1 VVLRR
6 YASLQS
12 PKISVLNI
20 INKNFI
26 VIFKEMEL
34 GLQNKNALV
43 CGSTQGIG
51 KATAISLAKEGVN
64 ITLMARNEK
73 VLQGVLK
80 ELPQNGKQ
88 KHRYLVANFSD
99 LDQIKNII
107 STNNSFHILVNNTG
121 GPKSGA
127 IIDASVEEF
136 SAAFQMHVLVN
147 QILSQAVVPFMKKE
161 CFGRIINIIS
171 TSVKEP
177 IPGLGVSNT
186 IRNAVAN
193 WSKTMSSELA
203 EFGITMNN
211 ILPGFTDTARLDQ
224 IIKIKATAANTSI
237 EEMSKIMKNY
247 VPAKRFAKPEETAA
261 AVTFLA
267 SNSASYITGVNLP
280 VDGGRTKSL

>member
-1 VVLRR
+1 
-6 YASLQS
+6 
-12 PKISVLNI
+12 
-20 INKNFI
+20 
-26 VIFKEMEL
+26 MEL

-64 ITLMARNEK
+64 ITLIARNET
-73 VLQGVLK
+73 VLQEVLK
-80 ELPQNGKQ
+80 ELPQNGQQ
-88 KHRYLVANFSD
+88 KHGYLVADFSKP
-99 LDQIKNII
+99 DQVKEVV
-107 STNNSFHILVNNTG
+107 STNKRFHILINNTG

-127 IIDASVEEF
+127 IINASVEEF

-147 QILSQAVVPFMKKE
+147 QILVQAVVPFMKKQ

-193 WSKTMSSELA
+193 WSKTMAGELA

-211 ILPGFTDTARLDQ
+211 VLPGFTDTARLDQ
-224 IIKIKATAANTSI
+224 IIKIKAAGANTS
-237 EEMSKIMKNY
+237 EEKMAQIMKDY
-247 VPAKRFAKPEETAA
+247 VPAKRFAKPEETAN

-267 SNSASYITGVNLP
+267 SDSASYITGVNLP

>member
-1 VVLRR
+1 
-6 YASLQS
+6 
-12 PKISVLNI
+12 
-20 INKNFI
+20 
-26 VIFKEMEL
+26 MEL

-64 ITLMARNEK
+64 ITLIARNEIA
-73 VLQGVLK
+73 LQEVLK
-80 ELPQNGKQ
+80 ELPQNGQQ
-88 KHRYLVANFSD
+88 KHGYLVADFSKP
-99 LDQIKNII
+99 DQVKEVV
-107 STNNSFHILVNNTG
+107 STNKSFHILINNTG

-127 IIDASVEEF
+127 IINASVEEF

-147 QILSQAVVPFMKKE
+147 QILVQAVVPFMKKE

-193 WSKTMSSELA
+193 WSKTMAGELA

-211 ILPGFTDTARLDQ
+211 VLPGFTDTARLDQ
-224 IIKIKATAANTSI
+224 IIKVKAAGANTSI
-237 EEMSKIMKNY
+237 EKMAQIMKDY
-247 VPAKRFAKPEETAA
+247 VPAKRFAKPEETAN

-267 SNSASYITGVNLP
+267 SNSASYITGINLP

>member
-1 VVLRR
+1 
-6 YASLQS
+6 
-12 PKISVLNI
+12 
-20 INKNFI
+20 
-26 VIFKEMEL
+26 MEL

-64 ITLMARNEK
+64 ITLIARNET
-73 VLQGVLK
+73 VLQEVLK
-80 ELPQNGKQ
+80 ELPQNGQQ
-88 KHRYLVANFSD
+88 KHRYLVADFSKP
-99 LDQIKNII
+99 DQVKNIV
-107 STNNSFHILVNNTG
+107 STNNSFHILINNTG

-147 QILSQAVVPFMKKE
+147 QILVQAVVPFMKKQ

-193 WSKTMSSELA
+193 WSKTMAGELA

-211 ILPGFTDTARLDQ
+211 VLPGFTDTARLDQ
-224 IIKIKATAANTSI
+224 IIKIKAAGANTS
-237 EEMSKIMKNY
+237 EEKMAEIMKDY
-247 VPAKRFAKPEETAA
+247 VPAKRFAKPEETAN

-267 SNSASYITGVNLP
+267 SDSASYITGVNLP

>member
-1 VVLRR
+1 
-6 YASLQS
+6 
-12 PKISVLNI
+12 
-20 INKNFI
+20 
-26 VIFKEMEL
+26 MEL

-64 ITLMARNEK
+64 ITLIARNETA
-73 VLQGVLK
+73 LQEVLK
-80 ELPQNGKQ
+80 ELPQNGQQ
-88 KHRYLVANFSD
+88 KHGYLVADFSKP
-99 LDQIKNII
+99 DQVKEVV
-107 STNNSFHILVNNTG
+107 STNKSFHILINNTG

-127 IIDASVEEF
+127 IINASVEEF

-147 QILSQAVVPFMKKE
+147 QILVQAVVPFMKKE

-193 WSKTMSSELA
+193 WSKTMAGELA

-211 ILPGFTDTARLDQ
+211 VLPGFTDTARLDQ
-224 IIKIKATAANTSI
+224 IIKIKAAGANTS
-237 EEMSKIMKNY
+237 EEKMAQIMKDY
-247 VPAKRFAKPEETAA
+247 VPAKRFAKPEETAK

-267 SNSASYITGVNLP
+267 SDSASYITGINLP

>member
-1 VVLRR
+1 
-6 YASLQS
+6 
-12 PKISVLNI
+12 
-20 INKNFI
+20 
-26 VIFKEMEL
+26 MEL

-64 ITLMARNEK
+64 ITLIARNETA
-73 VLQGVLK
+73 LQEVLK
-80 ELPQNGKQ
+80 ELPQNGQQ
-88 KHRYLVANFSD
+88 KHVYLVADFSKP
-99 LDQIKNII
+99 DQVKEVV
-107 STNNSFHILVNNTG
+107 STNKSFHILINNTG

-127 IIDASVEEF
+127 IINASVEEF

-147 QILSQAVVPFMKKE
+147 QILVQAVVPFMKKE

-193 WSKTMSSELA
+193 WSKTMAGELA

-224 IIKIKATAANTSI
+224 IIKVKAAGANTSI
-237 EEMSKIMKNY
+237 EKMAQIMKDY
-247 VPAKRFAKPEETAA
+247 VPAKRFAKPEETAN

-267 SNSASYITGVNLP
+267 SNSASYITGINLP

>member
-1 VVLRR
+1 
-6 YASLQS
+6 
-12 PKISVLNI
+12 
-20 INKNFI
+20 
-26 VIFKEMEL
+26 MEL

-64 ITLMARNEK
+64 ITLIARNET
-73 VLQGVLK
+73 VLQEVLK
-80 ELPQNGKQ
+80 ELPQNGQQ
-88 KHRYLVANFSD
+88 KHGYLVADFSQP
-99 LDQIKNII
+99 DQVKDVVSI
-107 STNNSFHILVNNTG
+107 NNSFHILINNTG

-127 IIDASVEEF
+127 IINASVEEF

-147 QILSQAVVPFMKKE
+147 QILVQAVVPFMKKQ
-161 CFGRIINIIS
+161 CFRRIINIIS

-193 WSKTMSSELA
+193 WSKTMAGELA

-211 ILPGFTDTARLDQ
+211 VLPGFTDTVRLDQ
-224 IIKIKATAANTSI
+224 IIKIKAAGANTSV
-237 EEMSKIMKNY
+237 EKMAQIMKDY
-247 VPAKRFAKPEETAA
+247 VPAKRFAKPEETAN

-267 SNSASYITGVNLP
+267 SDSASYITGINLP

>member
-1 VVLRR
+1 
-6 YASLQS
+6 
-12 PKISVLNI
+12 
-20 INKNFI
+20 
-26 VIFKEMEL
+26 MEL

-64 ITLMARNEK
+64 ITLIARNET
-73 VLQGVLK
+73 VLQEVLK
-80 ELPQNGKQ
+80 ELPQNGQQ
-88 KHRYLVANFSD
+88 KHRYLVADFSKP
-99 LDQIKNII
+99 DQVKNIV
-107 STNNSFHILVNNTG
+107 STNNSFHILINNTG

-147 QILSQAVVPFMKKE
+147 QILVQAVVPFMKKQ

-171 TSVKEP
+171 TSIKEP

-193 WSKTMSSELA
+193 WSKTMAGELA

-211 ILPGFTDTARLDQ
+211 VLPGFTDTARLDQ
-224 IIKIKATAANTSI
+224 IIKIKAAGANTS
-237 EEMSKIMKNY
+237 EEKMAQIMKDY
-247 VPAKRFAKPEETAA
+247 VPAKRFAKPEETAN

-267 SNSASYITGVNLP
+267 SDSASYITGVNLP

>member
-1 VVLRR
+1 
-6 YASLQS
+6 
-12 PKISVLNI
+12 
-20 INKNFI
+20 
-26 VIFKEMEL
+26 MEL

-64 ITLMARNEK
+64 ITLIARNET
-73 VLQGVLK
+73 VLQEVLK
-80 ELPQNGKQ
+80 ELPQNGQQ
-88 KHRYLVANFSD
+88 KHGYLVADFSKP
-99 LDQIKNII
+99 DQVKNIV
-107 STNNSFHILVNNTG
+107 STNNSFHILINNTG

-127 IIDASVEEF
+127 IINASVEEF

-147 QILSQAVVPFMKKE
+147 QILVQAVVPFMKKE

-193 WSKTMSSELA
+193 WSKTMAGELA

-211 ILPGFTDTARLDQ
+211 VLPGFTDTARLDQ
-224 IIKIKATAANTSI
+224 IIKIKATGANTS
-237 EEMSKIMKNY
+237 EEKMAQIMKDY
-247 VPAKRFAKPEETAA
+247 VPAKRFAKPEETAN

-267 SNSASYITGVNLP
+267 SDSASYITGVNLP

>member
-1 VVLRR
+1 
-6 YASLQS
+6 
-12 PKISVLNI
+12 
-20 INKNFI
+20 
-26 VIFKEMEL
+26 MEL

-64 ITLMARNEK
+64 ITLIARNET
-73 VLQGVLK
+73 VLQEVLK
-80 ELPQNGKQ
+80 ELPQNGQQ
-88 KHRYLVANFSD
+88 KHGYLVADFSQP
-99 LDQIKNII
+99 DQVKDVVSI
-107 STNNSFHILVNNTG
+107 NNSFHILINNTG

-127 IIDASVEEF
+127 IINASVEEF

-147 QILSQAVVPFMKKE
+147 QILVQAVVPFMKKQ

-193 WSKTMSSELA
+193 WSKTMAGELA

-211 ILPGFTDTARLDQ
+211 VLPGFTDTVRLDQ
-224 IIKIKATAANTSI
+224 IIKIKAAGANTSV
-237 EEMSKIMKNY
+237 EKMAQIMKDY
-247 VPAKRFAKPEETAA
+247 VPAKRFAKPEETAN

-267 SNSASYITGVNLP
+267 SDSASYITGINLP

>member
-1 VVLRR
+1 
-6 YASLQS
+6 
-12 PKISVLNI
+12 
-20 INKNFI
+20 
-26 VIFKEMEL
+26 MEL

-64 ITLMARNEK
+64 ITLIARNEIA
-73 VLQGVLK
+73 LQEVLK
-80 ELPQNGKQ
+80 ELPQNGQQ
-88 KHRYLVANFSD
+88 KHGYLVADFSKP
-99 LDQIKNII
+99 DQVKEVV
-107 STNNSFHILVNNTG
+107 STNKRFHILINNTG

-127 IIDASVEEF
+127 IINASVEEF

-147 QILSQAVVPFMKKE
+147 QILVQAVVPFMKKQ

-193 WSKTMSSELA
+193 WSKTMAGELA

-211 ILPGFTDTARLDQ
+211 VLPGFTDTARLDQ
-224 IIKIKATAANTSI
+224 IIKIKAAGANTS
-237 EEMSKIMKNY
+237 EEKMAQIMKDY
-247 VPAKRFAKPEETAA
+247 VPAKRFAKPEETAN

-267 SNSASYITGVNLP
+267 SDSASYITGVNLP

>member
-1 VVLRR
+1 
-6 YASLQS
+6 
-12 PKISVLNI
+12 
-20 INKNFI
+20 
-26 VIFKEMEL
+26 MEL

-51 KATAISLAKEGVN
+51 RATAISLAKEGVN

-73 VLQGVLK
+73 ALQEVLND
-80 ELPQNGKQ
+80 LPQNGNQ
-88 KHRYLVANFSD
+88 HHGYLVADFSKP
-99 LDQIKNII
+99 DQVKNIV
-107 STNNSFHILVNNTG
+107 STNNSFHILINNTG

-147 QILSQAVVPFMKKE
+147 QILVQAVVPFMKKQ

-193 WSKTMSSELA
+193 WSKTMAGELA

-211 ILPGFTDTARLDQ
+211 VLPGFTDTARLDQ
-224 IIKIKATAANTSI
+224 IIKIKAAGANTS
-237 EEMSKIMKNY
+237 EEKMAQIMKDY
-247 VPAKRFAKPEETAA
+247 VPAKRFAKPEETAN

-267 SNSASYITGVNLP
+267 SDSASYITGVNLP

>member
-1 VVLRR
+1 
-6 YASLQS
+6 
-12 PKISVLNI
+12 
-20 INKNFI
+20 
-26 VIFKEMEL
+26 MEL

-64 ITLMARNEK
+64 ITLIARNET
-73 VLQGVLK
+73 VLQEVLK
-80 ELPQNGKQ
+80 ELPQNGQQ
-88 KHRYLVANFSD
+88 KHGYLVADFSKP
-99 LDQIKNII
+99 DQVKNIV
-107 STNNSFHILVNNTG
+107 STNNSFHILINNTG

-136 SAAFQMHVLVN
+136 SAAFKMHVLVN
-147 QILSQAVVPFMKKE
+147 QILVQAVVPFMKKQ

-193 WSKTMSSELA
+193 WSKTMAGELA

-211 ILPGFTDTARLDQ
+211 VLPGFTDTARLDQ
-224 IIKIKATAANTSI
+224 IIKIKAAGANTS
-237 EEMSKIMKNY
+237 EEKMAQIMKDY
-247 VPAKRFAKPEETAA
+247 VPAKRFAKPEETAN

-267 SNSASYITGVNLP
+267 SDSASYITGVNLP

>member
-1 VVLRR
+1 
-6 YASLQS
+6 
-12 PKISVLNI
+12 
-20 INKNFI
+20 
-26 VIFKEMEL
+26 MEL

-64 ITLMARNEK
+64 ITLIARNETA
-73 VLQGVLK
+73 LQEVLK
-80 ELPQNGKQ
+80 ELPQNGQQ
-88 KHRYLVANFSD
+88 KHGYLVADFSKP
-99 LDQIKNII
+99 DQVKEVV
-107 STNNSFHILVNNTG
+107 STNKSFHILINNTG

-127 IIDASVEEF
+127 IINASVEEF

-147 QILSQAVVPFMKKE
+147 QILVQAVVPFMKKE

-193 WSKTMSSELA
+193 WSKTMAGELA

-211 ILPGFTDTARLDQ
+211 VLPGFTDTARLDQ
-224 IIKIKATAANTSI
+224 IIKVKAAGANTSI
-237 EEMSKIMKNY
+237 EKMAQIMKDY
-247 VPAKRFAKPEETAA
+247 VPAKRFAKPEETAK

-267 SNSASYITGVNLP
+267 SDSASYITGINLP

>member
-1 VVLRR
+1 
-6 YASLQS
+6 
-12 PKISVLNI
+12 
-20 INKNFI
+20 
-26 VIFKEMEL
+26 MEL

-64 ITLMARNEK
+64 ITLIARNET
-73 VLQGVLK
+73 VLQEVLK
-80 ELPQNGKQ
+80 ELPQNGQQ
-88 KHRYLVANFSD
+88 KHGYLVADFSKS
-99 LDQIKNII
+99 DQVKEVV
-107 STNNSFHILVNNTG
+107 STNNSFHILINNTG

-127 IIDASVEEF
+127 IINASVEEF

-147 QILSQAVVPFMKKE
+147 QILVQAVVPFMKKQ

-193 WSKTMSSELA
+193 WSKTMAGELA

-211 ILPGFTDTARLDQ
+211 VLPGFTDTARLDQ
-224 IIKIKATAANTSI
+224 IIKIKAAGANTSV
-237 EEMSKIMKNY
+237 EKMAQIMKDY
-247 VPAKRFAKPEETAA
+247 VPAKRFAKPEETAK

-267 SNSASYITGVNLP
+267 SDSASYITGINLP

>member
-1 VVLRR
+1 
-6 YASLQS
+6 
-12 PKISVLNI
+12 
-20 INKNFI
+20 
-26 VIFKEMEL
+26 MEL

-64 ITLMARNEK
+64 ITLIARNET
-73 VLQGVLK
+73 VLQEVLK
-80 ELPQNGKQ
+80 ELPQNGQQ
-88 KHRYLVANFSD
+88 KHRYLVADFSKP
-99 LDQIKNII
+99 DQVKNIV
-107 STNNSFHILVNNTG
+107 STNNSFHILINNTG

-127 IIDASVEEF
+127 IINASVEEF

-147 QILSQAVVPFMKKE
+147 QILVQAVVPFMKKQ

-193 WSKTMSSELA
+193 WSKTMAGELA

-211 ILPGFTDTARLDQ
+211 VLPGFTDTARLDQ
-224 IIKIKATAANTSI
+224 IIKIKAAGANTSV
-237 EEMSKIMKNY
+237 EKMAQIMKDY
-247 VPAKRFAKPEETAA
+247 VPAKRFAKPEETAN

-267 SNSASYITGVNLP
+267 SDSASYITGINLP

>member
-1 VVLRR
+1 
-6 YASLQS
+6 
-12 PKISVLNI
+12 
-20 INKNFI
+20 
-26 VIFKEMEL
+26 MEL

-64 ITLMARNEK
+64 ITLIARNET
-73 VLQGVLK
+73 VLQEVLK
-80 ELPQNGKQ
+80 ELPQNGQQ
-88 KHRYLVANFSD
+88 KHGYLVADFSKP
-99 LDQIKNII
+99 DQVKNIV
-107 STNNSFHILVNNTG
+107 STNNSFHILINNTG

-147 QILSQAVVPFMKKE
+147 QILVQAVVPFMKKQ

-193 WSKTMSSELA
+193 WSKTMAGELA

-211 ILPGFTDTARLDQ
+211 VLPGFTDTVRLDQ
-224 IIKIKATAANTSI
+224 IIKIKAAGANTSV
-237 EEMSKIMKNY
+237 EKMAQIMKDY
-247 VPAKRFAKPEETAA
+247 VPAKRFAKPEETAN

-267 SNSASYITGVNLP
+267 SDSASYITGINLP

>member
-1 VVLRR
+1 
-6 YASLQS
+6 
-12 PKISVLNI
+12 
-20 INKNFI
+20 
-26 VIFKEMEL
+26 MEL

-64 ITLMARNEK
+64 ITLIARNET
-73 VLQGVLK
+73 VLQEVLK
-80 ELPQNGKQ
+80 ELPQNGQQ
-88 KHRYLVANFSD
+88 KHGYLVADFSKP
-99 LDQIKNII
+99 DQVKDVVSI
-107 STNNSFHILVNNTG
+107 NNSFHILINNTG

-127 IIDASVEEF
+127 IINASVEEF

-147 QILSQAVVPFMKKE
+147 QILVQAVVPFMKKQ

-193 WSKTMSSELA
+193 WSKTMAGELA

-211 ILPGFTDTARLDQ
+211 VLPGFTDTARLDQ
-224 IIKIKATAANTSI
+224 IIKIKAAGANTSV
-237 EEMSKIMKNY
+237 EKMAQIMKDY
-247 VPAKRFAKPEETAA
+247 VPAKRFAKPEETAN

-267 SNSASYITGVNLP
+267 SDSASYITGINLP

>member
-1 VVLRR
+1 
-6 YASLQS
+6 
-12 PKISVLNI
+12 
-20 INKNFI
+20 
-26 VIFKEMEL
+26 MEL

-64 ITLMARNEK
+64 ITLIARNETA
-73 VLQGVLK
+73 LQEVLK
-80 ELPQNGKQ
+80 ELPQNGQQ
-88 KHRYLVANFSD
+88 KHGYLVADFSKP
-99 LDQIKNII
+99 DQVKEVV
-107 STNNSFHILVNNTG
+107 STNKSFHILINNTG

-127 IIDASVEEF
+127 IINASVEEF

-147 QILSQAVVPFMKKE
+147 QILVQAVVPFMKKQ

-193 WSKTMSSELA
+193 WSKTMAGELA

-211 ILPGFTDTARLDQ
+211 VLPGFTDTARLDQ
-224 IIKIKATAANTSI
+224 IIKIKAAGANTS
-237 EEMSKIMKNY
+237 EEKMAQIMKDY
-247 VPAKRFAKPEETAA
+247 VPAKRFAKPEETAN

-267 SNSASYITGVNLP
+267 SNSASYITGINLP